1 MEGNYLDLLSA
12 ALFRCNQKYYD
23 KVLSA
28 YGLSYS
34 GLIFLISIYEDE
46 GLMLNKLA
54 QDGGFDKGSITKA
67 IYKLEENGFVHIADS
82 KKDKRAKELYTT
94 QKTRDLMP
102 SLYQIRQEYLNYLT
116 EDIDINDF
124 DKYQEVLSHILEK
137 AKEYSNTAIDINNL
151 QICDFK
157 PLSFNDYDD
166 LSCSVI
172 YTGGCNFRCGH
183 CTNKN
188 LVFLSSTQKY
198 KSVKEIIDYLSKRSG
213 MLQGVCIRGG
223 EPLLHE
229 GIFQLLKEIKAF
241 GLSVKLST
249 NGSLF
254 DKLKQT
260 VDLELVD
267 KVEINIMG
275 SRDIYAACIGLD
287 EFDLTGLNRTIEYLK
302 KDVIDYEFS
311 LLLRSSDIDYDD
323 LGLWLKGIK
332 KLNLIRLRE
341 NDSCIDSNIRM
352 LSENEINNIKTVLDK
367 YIDNVVIGG

>member
-23 KVLSA
+23 KVLSE

-46 GLMLNKLA
+46 GLMLNRLA

-67 IYKLEENGFVHIADS
+67 IYKLEENGFVHIVDS

-116 EDIDINDF
+116 KDTDMAAF
-124 DKYQEVLSHILEK
+124 DMYQEVLSHILEK
-137 AKEYSNTAIDINNL
+137 AKEYSKTTIDINNL
-151 QICDFK
+151 QVCDFK

-198 KSVKEIIDYLSKRSG
+198 KSVKEIIDYLTRRSG
-213 MLQGVCIRGG
+213 MLQGVCIKGG
-223 EPLLHE
+223 EPLLHD
-229 GIFQLLKEIKAF
+229 GVFQLLKEIKAL
-241 GLSVKLST
+241 GLNVKLST

-254 DKLKQT
+254 EKLKQA
-260 VDLELVD
+260 VDLELID

-275 SRDIYAACIGLD
+275 SRDVYAACIGLD
-287 EFDLTGLNRTIEYLK
+287 EFDLSGLNRTIEYLK
-302 KDVIDYEFS
+302 KDVIDYDFS
-311 LLLRSSDIDYDD
+311 LLLRKSEIDYDD

-332 KLNLIRLRE
+332 KLNLIRLKKS
-341 NDSCIDSNIRM
+341 DSCIDTNISM
-352 LSENEINNIKTVLDK
+352 LSEDEINGIKAVLDK
-367 YIDNVVIGG
+367 YIDNVVIGD

>member
-102 SLYQIRQEYLNYLT
+102 SLYQIRQEYLNYLA

-124 DKYQEVLSHILEK
+124 DKYQEVLSHILDK
-137 AKEYSNTAIDINNL
+137 AKEYSSTTIDINNL

-229 GIFQLLKEIKAF
+229 GIFQLLKEIKAL
-241 GLSVKLST
+241 GLNVKLST

-254 DKLKQT
+254 EKIKQA
-260 VDLELVD
+260 VDLELID
-267 KVEINIMG
+267 KLEINIMG

-287 EFDLTGLNRTIEYLK
+287 EFDFSGLNRTIDYLK

-323 LGLWLKGIK
+323 LGSWLKGIK

-341 NDSCIDSNIRM
+341 TDSCIDTSIQM
-352 LSENEINNIKTVLDK
+352 LKEDEINNIKVILDK

>member
-116 EDIDINDF
+116 EGIDNENF
-124 DKYQEVLSHILEK
+124 NKYQEVLSQILER
-137 AKEYSNTAIDINNL
+137 AKEYSNTTIDINNL
-151 QICDFK
+151 QICDFQA
-157 PLSFNDYDD
+157 LSFNDYDD

-172 YTGGCNFRCGH
+172 YTGGCNFRCRH
-183 CTNKN
+183 CTSKN

-198 KSVKEIIDYLSKRSG
+198 RPVKEILDYLSKRSG

-229 GIFQLLKEIKAF
+229 GIFQLLKEIRAL

-249 NGSLF
+249 NGSLYE
-254 DKLKQT
+254 KLKQS
-260 VDLELVD
+260 VDLELID
-267 KVEINIMG
+267 KAEINIMG
-275 SRDIYAACIGLD
+275 SRENYAACIGLD
-287 EFDLTGLNRTIEYLK
+287 EFDFSGLNRTIEYLK

-311 LLLRSSDIDYDD
+311 LLLRTSDIDYDD

-341 NDSCIDSNIRM
+341 NGSCIDTSIKM
-352 LSENEINNIKTVLDK
+352 LSEDQINNIKCILEK
-367 YIDNVVIGG
+367 YIDNVVVGD